1 MRGPNREAQQ
11 ITPVITRIRVQG
23 EGCVHQSEDGK
34 PRNWP
39 MSGEYQAA

>member
-23 EGCVHQSEDGK
+23 EGCVGQSEDGK

-39 MSGEYQAA
+39 MRC